1 MKLKSVFNFKL
12 IIPVP
17 SYAVRTIKEKKK
29 EKERYSRS
37 VTNLICKEEKNSYK
51 EIIEFPYFK
60 Q

>member
-17 SYAVRTIKEKKK
+17 SYAVRTIKEKK